1 MKRWYFISGVENHQV
16 EGKSLII
23 MFLKEIALLKE
34 SSKLASF
41 EKRRFN
47 RLTAQ
52 LKLKRGCAI
61 PSVKQKLGSSSLSQL
76 ARLSRLWMIKRGMSY
91 NYTFSA
97 VPTCCRA
104 PLRKCRSVG
113 VSTQL
118 GCVLIFFL
126 TLAAIWGTNTA
137 SFF

>member
-1 MKRWYFISGVENHQV
+1 MGTSEMKRWYFISAVENHQV

-61 PSVKQKLGSSSLSQL
+61 TKRQAETRLKLAEPAG
-76 ARLSRLWMIKRGMSY
+76 
-91 NYTFSA
+91 
-97 VPTCCRA
+97 
-104 PLRKCRSVG
+104 
-113 VSTQL
+113 
-118 GCVLIFFL
+118 
-126 TLAAIWGTNTA
+126 AAEPIVDD
-137 SFF
+137 